1 MVKRA
6 ALSDR
11 YTSPLE
17 ESDAMEF
24 DSFDRKILATLQ
36 EDARISMVDLSN
48 KIGLSETPCGRRV
61 KRLEGE
67 GVIERYVALLNAEA
81 LGLGLNVFINV
92 RLERQTLETVTAFEN
107 AIKLLPE
114 VTECYLVTGEY
125 DYLLHIR
132 VSDVSSLKDFV
143 RDRLTNISGIKE
155 THSSVALQSVKQ
167 TAALPIPRADRK
179 KPARGANPT

>member
-1 MVKRA
+1 
-6 ALSDR
+6 
-11 YTSPLE
+11 
-17 ESDAMEF
+17 MEF

-48 KIGLSETPCGRRV
+48 KIGLSETPCARRV

-67 GVIERYVALLNAEA
+67 GVIERYVALLNAET
-81 LGLGLNVFINV
+81 LGLGLNVFIDV
-92 RLERQTLETVTAFEN
+92 RLERQTLETVTAFES

-155 THSSVALQSVKQ
+155 THSSIALQSVKQ
-167 TAALPIPRADRK
+167 TAALPVPRADRK
-179 KPARGANPT
+179 KPTRGANLT